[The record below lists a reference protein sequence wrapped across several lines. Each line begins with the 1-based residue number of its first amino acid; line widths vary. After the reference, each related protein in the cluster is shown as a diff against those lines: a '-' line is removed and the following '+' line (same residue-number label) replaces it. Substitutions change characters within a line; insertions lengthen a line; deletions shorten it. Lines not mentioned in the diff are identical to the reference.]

1 MTKNDTTMNTVPE
14 RVSLVPKIDIVGR
27 FGSADNRNDRI
38 MLTPRRVFANVAD
51 VADEL
56 VVPASVAKRSLNVAA
71 GNIAD
76 DVKDDVNDDESGN
89 VENRGVKL
97 S

>member
-27 FGSADNRNDRI
+27 FGSADNKNGKI
-38 MLTPRRVFANVAD
+38 MLTPRRVFANVSDGAN
-51 VADEL
+51 ES
-56 VVPASVAKRSLNVAA
+56 VVPASVTKRSLNVAV

-76 DVKDDVNDDESGN
+76 DVKDDVKDDESGN